1 MASDR
6 FDDIFEQ
13 ASHELSRDEQLQLI
27 EKLASLTRTAHGN
40 GNGSAKV
47 RSLYDALNVD
57 GMIGSIVDAPPD
69 LGTNPRHME
78 GFGQHAP

>member
-13 ASHELSRDEQLQLI
+13 ASHDLSRYEQLQLI
-27 EKLASLTRTAHGN
+27 EQLARLPRAAKGN
-40 GNGSAKV
+40 GNGATKYK
-47 RSLYDALNVD
+47 SLCDAPNED
-57 GMIGSIVDAPPD
+57 GMIGSIADAPPD
-69 LGTNPRHME
+69 LGTNPRHLE